1 MTPEPRP
8 ADRHPLDPARPA
20 ILLLSPDHADLL
32 ARQFR
37 RYDVEYAVH
46 VETDT
51 AQALACLEDLQQAQ
65 VPIVMIVLDT
75 SGGKEGNIS
84 ALTEIRRRVP
94 TARRIVVT
102 PWEHF
107 REHTALMR
115 HKVAMGAVDAHLL
128 MPRGTRD
135 EEFHSAIVDYLNDWA
150 ATVDSSQVEMFT
162 VIAPPGD
169 PAARELRDFLFRSGS
184 PHGLHTPESE
194 AGRRVLSRWEGLADT
209 WPLVAMSDMPPIHC
223 PDPRTLAR
231 EIYGRPEAGALG
243 AVDEVLDVVVVGAG
257 PAGLAACV
265 YAASEGLTTAA
276 LESDV
281 IGGQAGTS
289 SMIRNYLGFPRG
301 ISGMRLTTRA
311 RSQALRFG
319 TRFFTGWPVT
329 GLEPGRDGAPHR
341 VATEAGTVRARSV
354 VIATGVAYRRLGV
367 PALEELT
374 GRGVHYGA
382 AMAAAQ
388 EMADRSVIVI
398 GGGNSAGQAAIH
410 LARFAREVTVVVR
423 RADLRA
429 TMSAYL
435 ITELEAN
442 PRIRVLGSTRVVDG
456 GAKDGDLSWVTLE
469 DTGTGEQQRRDVQ
482 GLFLLLGAAPH
493 CDWLGEEVA
502 RDDRGF
508 VLTGREVPGDRWPT
522 ALPPG
527 DLETSVPG
535 IYCAGSVR
543 SGSMKR
549 VASATGEGAAVVS
562 LIHEHLEHL
571 AAQELAAD

>member
-1 MTPEPRP
+1 MTP
-8 ADRHPLDPARPA
+8 ADLHPLDPARPA

-37 RYDVEYAVH
+37 RYDAEYALH

-51 AQALACLEDLQQAQ
+51 AQALACLEALQEAQ

-75 SGGKEGNIS
+75 TGGKEGNIA

-94 TARRIVVT
+94 TAKRIVVT

-115 HKVAMGAVDAHLL
+115 HKVAMGALDAHLL

-150 ATVDSSQVEMFT
+150 ATVDSSQVETFT
-162 VIAPPGD
+162 IIAPAGN

-194 AGRRVLSRWEGLADT
+194 AGRRVLARWEGPEGA
-209 WPLVAMSDMPPIHC
+209 WPLVTMSDLPPIHC

-231 EIYGRPEAGALG
+231 EIYGRPDGGSLG

-265 YAASEGLTTAA
+265 YAASEGLSTAA
-276 LESDV
+276 LESDA

-329 GLEPGRDGAPHR
+329 GLQPGADGEPHR
-341 VATEAGTVRARSV
+341 VLTEAGTVRARCV
-354 VIATGVAYRRLGV
+354 VVATGVAYRRLGV
-367 PALEELT
+367 PAVEELA
-374 GRGVHYGA
+374 GHGVHYGA

-388 EMADRSVIVI
+388 EMAGRAVIVV

-410 LARFAREVTVVVR
+410 LARFAQEVTVVVR
-423 RADLRA
+423 REDLRA

-442 PRIRVLGSTRVVDG
+442 PRIRVRGSARVADAG
-456 GAKDGDLSWVTLE
+456 SAEGELAWITLE
-469 DTGTGEQQRRDVQ
+469 DVRSGARERHEVG
-482 GLFLLLGAAPH
+482 GLFLLLGAEPH
-493 CDWLGEEVA
+493 CDWLPAQVA
-502 RDDRGF
+502 RDGRGF
-508 VLTGREVPGDRWPT
+508 VLTGREQWCGD
-522 ALPPG
+522 LPPR

-535 IYCAGSVR
+535 IYCAGDVR

-562 LIHEHLEHL
+562 LIHEHLDHL
-571 AAQELAAD
+571 AAEECAAR